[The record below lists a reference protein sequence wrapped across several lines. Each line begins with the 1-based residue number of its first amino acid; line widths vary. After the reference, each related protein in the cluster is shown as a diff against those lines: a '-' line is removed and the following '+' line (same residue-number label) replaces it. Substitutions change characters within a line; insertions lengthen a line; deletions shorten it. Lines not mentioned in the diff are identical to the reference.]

1 LGAVTTTGGPAGI
14 EKIRA
19 YPGSL
24 VLDIQKLGAARGHD
38 PVELHDTM
46 MIDERSLNPVWE
58 DPVTMAVNAAR
69 PMLTDA
75 DRQAIEL
82 LIVGT
87 ESAPDQEKAAST
99 WVHRYLGLKPSCRN
113 FEIKHACYSG
123 TAGLQMALAWIAS
136 GAAGDAKALV
146 ITTDQSRMHL
156 GQPYEFVMGASAAAV
171 LVSSHPSLLEVE
183 IGKCGYWTEEVSDLT
198 RPTSRVEQGDAETS
212 LLAYLDGLEGA
223 YAHYVER
230 AGEPIDFDTYFS
242 KNVYHAPFGG
252 MTFRAHKALLRKWK
266 PLSKSE
272 AWAHFERKTL
282 ASLRYVRRMGG
293 TYASSPLIG
302 LMGLVDGPE
311 DLRAGDRVSLY
322 SYGSGCCA
330 EFYSGLVGPAA
341 RQAVSEA
348 GLPALLDARH
358 AVSVETYE
366 DVERERTRY
375 IDCGDYEPAL
385 EGLEGWYDR
394 HYRGKGYLVFRGMR
408 DHYRRYAWS

>member
-1 LGAVTTTGGPAGI
+1 MGAVTGRARQAGI

-38 PVELHDTM
+38 PIELHDTM
-46 MIDERSLNPVWE
+46 MIDERSLNPIWE

-69 PMLTDA
+69 PMLTDV
-75 DRQAIEL
+75 DREAIEL

-99 WVHRYLGLKPSCRN
+99 WVHRYLGLKASCRN

-136 GAAGDAKALV
+136 GMAGDAKALV

-156 GQPYEFVMGASAAAV
+156 GQPWEFVMGACAAAV
-171 LVSSHPSLLEVE
+171 LVSNHPRLLEVE
-183 IGKCGYWTEEVSDLT
+183 VGKSGYWTEEVSDLT

-212 LLAYLDGLEGA
+212 LLAYLDALEGA

-230 AGEPIDFDTYFS
+230 AGGTIDFDAYFR

-252 MTFRAHKALLRKWK
+252 MTLRAHKALLRRWK
-266 PLSKSE
+266 PLSKRE
-272 AWAHFERKTL
+272 VWAHFERKTL
-282 ASLRYVRRMGG
+282 ASLRYIRRMGG

-302 LMGLVDGPE
+302 LMGLIDGSK
-311 DLRAGDRVSLY
+311 DLHAGDRVSLY

-330 EFYSGLVGPAA
+330 EFYSGIVGPAA
-341 RQAVSEA
+341 RDAVREA
-348 GLPALLDARH
+348 LLPDLLDARH
-358 AVSVETYE
+358 PVSVEAYE
-366 DVERERTRY
+366 QVERERAGY
-375 IDCGDYEPAL
+375 IDCGDYEPPL
-385 EGLEGWYDR
+385 HGLEGWYER
-394 HYRGKGYLVFRGMR
+394 HYRGKGYLVLQGMR

>member
-1 LGAVTTTGGPAGI
+1 LGAVTRRVGI

-46 MIDERSLNPVWE
+46 MIDERSINPVWE

-69 PMLTDA
+69 PMLTDE

-136 GAAGDAKALV
+136 GVAGDAKALV

-171 LVSSHPSLLEVE
+171 LVSSHPRLLEVE
-183 IGKCGYWTEEVSDLT
+183 VDRCGYWTEEVSDLT

-212 LLAYLDGLEGA
+212 LLAYLDALEGA
-223 YAHYVER
+223 YLHYVER
-230 AGEPIDFDTYFS
+230 VGEAIDFDTYFA

-252 MTFRAHKALLRKWK
+252 ITFRAHKAMLRKWK

-302 LMGLVDGPE
+302 LMGVVDGSE
-311 DLRAGDRVSLY
+311 DLRPGDRVSLF

-330 EFYSGLVGPAA
+330 EFYSGLIGPMAREAVRAA
-341 RQAVSEA
+341 ALS
-348 GLPALLDARH
+348 ALLDERH
-358 AVSVETYE
+358 PVSVDAYE
-366 DVERERTRY
+366 EVERERTRY
-375 IDCGDYEPAL
+375 IDCGEYEPAL
-385 EGLEGWYDR
+385 GGLEGWYDR
-394 HYRGKGYLVFRGMR
+394 HYGGKGYLVFGGMR
-408 DHYRRYAWS
+408 DYYRRYAWS

>member
-1 LGAVTTTGGPAGI
+1 MTGPPPRAGI

-24 VLDIQKLGAARGHD
+24 VLDIQKLGAARGHN
-38 PVELHDTM
+38 PVALQHTM

-69 PMLTDA
+69 PMLTDE

-99 WVHRYLGLKPSCRN
+99 WVHRYLGLKASCRN
-113 FEIKHACYSG
+113 FEVKHACYSG

-136 GAAGDAKALV
+136 DMAGDAKALV

-156 GQPYEFVMGASAAAV
+156 GEPYEFVMGASAAAV
-171 LVSSHPSLLEVE
+171 LVSKDPRLLEIE

-198 RPTSRVEQGDAETS
+198 RPTSRVEQGDPETS
-212 LLAYLDGLEGA
+212 LLAYLDALEGA
-223 YAHYVER
+223 YVHYVER
-230 AGEPIDFDTYFS
+230 VGEAIDFDTYFR

-252 MTFRAHKALLRKWK
+252 MTLRAHKALLRKWK
-266 PLSKSE
+266 PLSKRD

-282 ASLRYVRRMGG
+282 ASLRYIRRMGG
-293 TYASSPLIG
+293 TYASSPLIA
-302 LMGLVDGPE
+302 LMGLVEGSE
-311 DLRAGDRVSLY
+311 DLRAGDRVGFY

-330 EFYSGLVGPAA
+330 EFYSGLIGPAA
-341 RQAVSEA
+341 RQVVSDA
-348 GLPALLDARH
+348 ALPELLDARH
-358 AVSVETYE
+358 AVSVDVYE
-366 DVERERTRY
+366 EIERERTRY

-385 EGLEGWYDR
+385 DGLDGWYDR
-394 HYRGKGYLVFRGMR
+394 HYRGKGYLVFRGLN

>member
-1 LGAVTTTGGPAGI
+1 MTRAGI

-24 VLDIQKLGAARGHD
+24 VLDIQKLAAARGQD
-38 PVELHDTM
+38 PIELHETM
-46 MIDERSLNPVWE
+46 MIDERSINPCWE
-58 DPVTMAVNAAR
+58 DPVTMAVNAAK
-69 PMLTDA
+69 PMLTDE

-87 ESAPDQEKAAST
+87 ESGPDQEKAAST

-123 TAGLQMALAWIAS
+123 TAGLQMALAWIGS
-136 GAAGDAKALV
+136 GVAGDAKALV

-156 GQPYEFVMGASAAAV
+156 GQPYEFVMGASAAAI
-171 LVSSHPSLLEVE
+171 LLSNQPRLLEVE
-183 IGKCGYWTEEVSDLT
+183 AGKCGYWTEEVSDLT

-230 AGEPIDFDTYFS
+230 AGEPIDFDTYFA

-252 MTFRAHKALLRKWK
+252 ITFRAHKALLRKSK
-266 PLSKSE
+266 PRSKTE

-282 ASLRYVRRMGG
+282 PSLRFIRRMGG

-302 LMGLVDGPE
+302 LMGLVEGSD
-311 DLRAGDRVSLY
+311 DLRAGDRVSFY
-322 SYGSGCCA
+322 SYGSGACA
-330 EFYSGLVGPAA
+330 EFYSGLIGSAA
-341 RQAVSEA
+341 REAVREA
-348 GLPALLDARH
+348 ALSRLLDERH
-358 AVSVETYE
+358 AVSVDAYE
-366 DVERERTRY
+366 EVERERTRY
-375 IDCGDYEPAL
+375 VDCGDYEPDL
-385 EGLEGWYDR
+385 GGVQGWYDR
-394 HYRGKGYLVFRGMR
+394 HYRGNGYLVFRGMR

>member
-1 LGAVTTTGGPAGI
+1 MSRVGI
-14 EKIRA
+14 EKVRA

-24 VLDIQKLGAARGHD
+24 VLDIQKLGEARGHD
-38 PVELHDTM
+38 PIELHDTM
-46 MIDERSLNPVWE
+46 MIDERSINPVWE
-58 DPVTMAVNAAR
+58 DPVTMAVNAAK
-69 PMLTDA
+69 PMLTDE

-87 ESAPDQEKAAST
+87 ESALDQEKAAST
-99 WVHRYLGLKPSCRN
+99 WVHRYLGLKTSCRN

-123 TAGLQMALAWIAS
+123 TAGLQMALSWIAS
-136 GAAGDAKALV
+136 GVAGDAKALV

-156 GQPYEFVMGASAAAV
+156 GQPYEFVMGASAAAM
-171 LVSSHPSLLEVE
+171 LISSRPRLLEVE
-183 IGKCGYWTEEVSDLT
+183 LGKCGYWTEEMSDLT

-223 YAHYVER
+223 YGHYVER
-230 AGEPIDFDTYFS
+230 AGEAIDFDTYFV

-266 PLSKSE
+266 PLPKNE

-282 ASLRYVRRMGG
+282 ASLRFIRRMGG

-302 LMGLVDGPE
+302 LMGLVDGSE
-311 DLRAGDRVSLY
+311 NLHAGDRVGIY
-322 SYGSGCCA
+322 SYGSGACA
-330 EFYSGLVGPAA
+330 EFYSGLIGPAA
-341 RQAVSEA
+341 REVVREA
-348 GLPALLDARH
+348 GLARLLDERH
-358 AVSVETYE
+358 AVSVEDYE

-375 IDCGDYEPAL
+375 IDCGDYEPGL
-385 EGLEGWYDR
+385 GGLEGWYER
-394 HYRGKGYLVFRGMR
+394 HYRGHGYLVFRGMR

>member
-1 LGAVTTTGGPAGI
+1 MTRPARRAGI

-24 VLDIQKLGAARGHD
+24 VLDIQKLGAVRGHD
-38 PVELHDTM
+38 PIELHDTM
-46 MIDERSLNPVWE
+46 MIDERSINPTWE
-58 DPVTMAVNAAR
+58 DPITMAVNAAK

-75 DRQAIEL
+75 DREAIEL

-113 FEIKHACYSG
+113 FEVKHACYSG
-123 TAGLQMALAWIAS
+123 TAALQMALAWIAS
-136 GAAGDAKALV
+136 GLSGAAKALV

-156 GQPYEFVMGASAAAV
+156 GQPYEFVMGACSAAI
-171 LVSSHPSLLEVE
+171 LVSTDPRLLEVE
-183 IGKCGYWTEEVSDLT
+183 VDKCGYWTEEVSDLT

-212 LLAYLDGLEGA
+212 LLAYLDALDGA
-223 YAHYVER
+223 YVHYVER
-230 AGEPIDFDTYFS
+230 VGEAIDFDTYFS

-252 MTFRAHKALLRKWK
+252 MTFRAHKAMLRKWK

-302 LMGLVDGPE
+302 LMGLVDGSE
-311 DLRAGDRVSLY
+311 DLRPGDRVSLY

-330 EFYSGLVGPAA
+330 EFYSGLIGPAA
-341 RQAVSEA
+341 REVVRAARLSD
-348 GLPALLDARH
+348 LLDERH
-358 AVSVETYE
+358 TVGVEEYE
-366 DVERERTRY
+366 AVERERTRY
-375 IDCGDYEPAL
+375 IDCGEYQPGLD
-385 EGLEGWYDR
+385 GLEGWYDR
-394 HYRGKGYLVFRGMR
+394 HYRGKGYLVFCGMR
-408 DHYRRYAWS
+408 DYYRRYAWS

>member
-1 LGAVTTTGGPAGI
+1 MIPPARRPGI

-38 PVELHDTM
+38 PIELHNTM
-46 MIDERSLNPVWE
+46 MIDERSINPIWE
-58 DPVTMAVNAAR
+58 DPVTMAVNAAK
-69 PMLTDA
+69 PMLTEE

-136 GAAGDAKALV
+136 GASRGAKALV

-156 GQPYEFVMGASAAAV
+156 GQPYEFVMGASAAAI
-171 LVSSHPSLLEVE
+171 LVSSHPRLLEVE
-183 IGKCGYWTEEVSDLT
+183 VDKCGYWTEEVSDLT

-230 AGEPIDFDTYFS
+230 VGEAIDFDAYFS

-252 MTFRAHKALLRKWK
+252 MTFRAHKAMLRKWK
-266 PLSKSE
+266 PLSKTE

-282 ASLRYVRRMGG
+282 ASLRYIRRMGG

-302 LMGLVDGPE
+302 LMGLVDGSE
-311 DLRAGDRVSLY
+311 DLRPGDRVSLY

-330 EFYSGLVGPAA
+330 EFYSGLVGPAT
-341 RQAVSEA
+341 REVVREA
-348 GLPALLDARH
+348 GLSDLLDGRH
-358 AVSVETYE
+358 AVSVEAYE
-366 DVERERTRY
+366 EVERERTRY
-375 IDCGDYEPAL
+375 IDCGDYEPPL
-385 EGLEGWYDR
+385 DGLEGWYDR
-394 HYRGKGYLVFRGMR
+394 HYRDKGYLVFRGMR

>member
-1 LGAVTTTGGPAGI
+1 VGI

-24 VLDIQKLGAARGHD
+24 VLDIQKLAAARGQS

-58 DPVTMAVNAAR
+58 DPVTMAVNAAK
-69 PMLTDA
+69 PMLSDA

-99 WVHRYLGLKPSCRN
+99 WIHRYLGLKPSCRN

-123 TAGLQMALAWIAS
+123 TAAMQMALAWIAS
-136 GAAGDAKALV
+136 GVAGDAKALV

-156 GQPYEFVMGASAAAV
+156 GQPYEFVMGASAAAA
-171 LVSSHPSLLEVE
+171 LISREPRLLDIE
-183 IGKCGYWTEEVSDLT
+183 IDRCGYWTDEVSDLT

-212 LLAYLDGLEGA
+212 LIAYLDGLEGA
-223 YAHYVER
+223 YGHYVER
-230 AGEPIDFDTYFS
+230 AGGVIDFDTYFT

-252 MTFRAHKALLRKWK
+252 MAFRAHKALLRKWK
-266 PLSKSE
+266 ALSKAE
-272 AWAHFERKTL
+272 AWAHFERKAL
-282 ASLRYVRRMGG
+282 ASLRFVRRMGG

-302 LMGLVDGPE
+302 LMGLVDGSD
-311 DLRAGDRVSLY
+311 DLRADDRVGIY

-330 EFYSGLVGPAA
+330 EFYSGLIGASAREVVRAA
-341 RQAVSEA
+341 D
-348 GLPALLDARH
+348 LPRLLDARH

-375 IDCGDYEPAL
+375 IDCGDYEPVLA
-385 EGLEGWYDR
+385 GLEDWYER
-394 HYRGKGYLVFRGMR
+394 HYQGKGYLVFRGMK
-408 DHYRRYAWS
+408 DYYRRYAWS

>member
-1 LGAVTTTGGPAGI
+1 VTAGI

-24 VLDIQKLGAARGHD
+24 VLDIGKLGAARGQD
-38 PVELHDTM
+38 PIDLHDTM
-46 MIDERSLNPVWE
+46 MIDERSINPVWE

-69 PMLTDA
+69 PMLSDA

-87 ESAPDQEKAAST
+87 ESAPDQEKATST

-113 FEIKHACYSG
+113 FEVKHACYSG

-146 ITTDQSRMHL
+146 VTTDQSRMHL
-156 GQPYEFVMGASAAAV
+156 GQPYEFVMGACAAAV
-171 LVSSHPSLLEVE
+171 LLSRHPSLLEVE
-183 IGKCGYWTEEVSDLT
+183 AGKCGYWTEEVSDLT

-212 LLAYLDGLEGA
+212 LLAYLDALDGA

-230 AGEPIDFDTYFS
+230 VGEAIDFDAYFS
-242 KNVYHAPFGG
+242 KHVYHAPFGG

-272 AWAHFERKTL
+272 TWAHFERKTL
-282 ASLRYVRRMGG
+282 ASLRYIRRMGG

-302 LMGLVDGPE
+302 LMGVVDGSK
-311 DLRAGDRVSLY
+311 DLQARDRVGLY

-330 EFYSGLVGPAA
+330 EFYSGLIGPAA
-341 RQAVSEA
+341 RQAVREA
-348 GLPALLDARH
+348 GLPDLLDARH
-358 AVSVETYE
+358 AVSVEAYE
-366 DVERERTRY
+366 EVERERTRY

-385 EGLEGWYDR
+385 DGLEGWYDR

-408 DHYRRYAWS
+408 DHYRQYAWS